1 METTNNPPMPY
12 VINTGGS
19 SAVKPIAYLLG
30 ISAALYFGN
39 KAYIKWKERQA
50 EQNID
55 TPEGQIALQLK
66 NVFEAT
72 IVSDEDFRRVYLQVN
87 NSNKDKVYR
96 EYENQTHRFLSDDI
110 AKHIGKDTLTHS
122 VKTEAINNKK
132 NGVIKIDANENIN
145 FLIAKGS
152 KVVFTD
158 PKKAVTLYASTKGLL
173 WNLTADEVRPKINVF
188 DTIKVN
194 VINRKDVMTVDT
206 TLLLPYNGV
215 KLVTNW
221 QKYFRPFVNTH
232 KVFAVVR
239 IAIKA
244 KNGTFKYLWC
254 DARDLSKV
262 ETLKGVD
269 PMAGLTDITHL
280 AL

>member
-19 SAVKPIAYLLG
+19 SAVKPLIYLVG
-30 ISAALYFGN
+30 IGTALFFGN

-66 NVFEAT
+66 NVFDST
-72 IVSDEDFRRVYLQVN
+72 IVSDEDFRKVYLQVN
-87 NSNKDKVYR
+87 NSNKDKVYT

-110 AKHIGKDTLTHS
+110 AKHIGKDALTHS

-152 KVVFTD
+152 KVTFTD

-173 WNLTADEVRPKINVF
+173 WNLTASEVRPKINAL

-194 VINRKDVMTVDT
+194 VINRKDILLVDAI
-206 TLLLPYNGV
+206 LLLPYDGV

-244 KNGTFKYLWC
+244 KNGSFKFLWC
-254 DARDLSKV
+254 DARDLSTI
-262 ETLKGVD
+262 ETLKGID
-269 PMAGLTDITHL
+269 PMAGLTNILHL
-280 AL
+280 AF